1 MKSQLISCVTKLGD
15 FKSKAKNGTFSS
27 IAVILMSEVI
37 IKHLNFF
44 ELHDL
49 KVVVK
54 PWEIIV
60 LFVQDQFELV
70 EEFKFH
76 SVVVLDVSNGGS
88 VSGSALFRRDS
99 VDRAGIGITR
109 LVIIALG
116 WKELLGV
123 SS

>member
-1 MKSQLISCVTKLGD
+1 
-15 FKSKAKNGTFSS
+15 
-27 IAVILMSEVI
+27 MSEVI